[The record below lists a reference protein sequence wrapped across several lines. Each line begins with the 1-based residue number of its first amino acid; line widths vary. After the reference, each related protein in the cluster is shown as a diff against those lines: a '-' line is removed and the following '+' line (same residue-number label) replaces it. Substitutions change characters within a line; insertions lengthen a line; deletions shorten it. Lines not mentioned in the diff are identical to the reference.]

1 MIATVSPT
9 PTDENY
15 QWWSA
20 LKHGGLLVAPS
31 KLPEF
36 FDSRLSALPGYVEDR
51 LRRDVTQCDPSDR
64 DRFNRLCDTVLED
77 VLSLPKTQWIKAL
90 DSSWSQRA
98 ITGEAIKPKRVW
110 VHPQGMVLPLFEAEA
125 SRLGIGKGRR
135 EASRVLEWLRKADYK
150 IALLTNGRQW
160 RLMYAGVDYDAWCE
174 WDIDLW
180 FEEGKPGLQVTALRL
195 LLGREALEPP
205 QPNTPCPL
213 IQAIQ
218 ASRQVQAE
226 LSGDLGERVRK
237 AVELLIRETGMKIED
252 SQIPNREIYIAANRV
267 IMRCVVILFAEARN
281 LLPREN
287 PIYHESYGIQGL
299 RERLTREAGGR
310 AGERLRNSFSAWPR
324 LLSLFRL
331 VYSGS
336 AHPELIVPRYGGKL
350 FVPGDSFSS
359 DPIVRALAIFENP
372 AHSPSDAMVYRM
384 LELLTRSKV
393 KVRQGRRSTWVEAP
407 VDFSGLSSEYIGILY
422 EGLLDF
428 ELRQVPADN
437 PILFLNLGDR
447 PALPLQRLEE
457 MDDKALKALV
467 EKLKEKAKPSTSEDE
482 QDIEEDAEV
491 EEADES
497 DAEATDDEEE
507 ADPDV
512 EVDDPQ
518 GDRALELRQR
528 AKAWAVRAVQVGALV
543 PKPRSKKS
551 EARAEYENAVE
562 TMANRLIIEVL
573 LPGEWFLVRWG
584 GTRKGSGT
592 FYTRPQLAVPTV
604 RRTLLPL
611 AYNPP
616 VDAAG
621 KPDEKAPA
629 AQWHPKTPQ
638 EILDLKVCDP
648 ACGSGSFLIAAL
660 GFLTDALYESLFYH
674 GWLAQDPITQKLRVA
689 ITADAIPQWFAEC
702 VKDLPL
708 TLDYPGEETSFSR
721 HKLKRYVVERCIYGV
736 DIDALAVELARL
748 SLWVE
753 TMDKSL
759 PFSFLDHKIK
769 CGNSLVG
776 CWFDQFQD
784 YPVMAWE
791 RDAGD
796 VNHDKFVH
804 HYREYVAKS
813 GKKKGEF
820 QQKGDK
826 WTQGIKDTRNSCV
839 KNELKTLLET
849 LDPSKSRLEFPD
861 FPFQKLP
868 EAIHDEAVGIFQEWH
883 NLPIDYDSEEKK
895 ENEYEHKFRQN
906 QAIQQLK
913 QAFDSWCAV
922 WFWPGD
928 ELEIG
933 PTPNYFFKPTPE
945 MAQRV
950 TELAQQYQFFHWELE
965 FPDVFA
971 GFDDGFIAIIGNPP
985 WEIQKPNSMEFFSN
999 IDPLYRTYGKQEALE
1014 KQIEYFQSDSQIEKS
1029 WLLYCDN
1036 LKALSNWTKN
1046 VGFPFGDPEESGG
1059 KFSLSRSSNDSE
1071 FWHDLWRQRRQQHIG
1086 YADKR
1091 HPFRYQGS
1099 ADINTYKMFCE
1110 LGHILLKNG
1119 GRLSLIVP
1127 SGLYSDKGTGDLRN
1141 LFLNRCQWTHLYAFQ
1156 NERFVF
1162 SAIHHS
1168 YKMVMFTIVKG
1179 GSTEA
1184 IATRFRLGPGDS
1196 PTAQELETDI
1206 LGDRHYLSVAASDI
1220 RKFSP
1225 NTGALLEIRS
1235 DRDLAI
1241 LEKMYNNGVLLGD
1254 NSPEGWGIQYARE
1267 FDMTNDSKLFPP
1279 RPQWEAKGYRA
1290 DEYGHWLKGNWQP
1303 YHGSPSIL
1311 QRPEGL
1317 ILSVDG
1323 TSAIHL
1329 DEVEDVAL
1337 PLYEGRMIG
1346 QFDFSQKGWVKGK
1359 GRTAVWRDIPWDE
1372 KVIQPQFLMSNDDFL
1387 GTPAFKATKI
1397 GFLAI
1402 SSSTNT
1408 RSMVCTSLYNSPCGN
1423 AVPTLEI
1430 YSKIPSSLAL
1440 TGILNS
1446 YNYDFALRNRF
1457 GGVNLNYFVV
1467 AENAVIKPNKAINYR
1482 NFFMKVANLSWHS
1495 ATFAVPWLK
1504 LIADIP
1510 TFLHWKQL
1518 WAITPHERLRLR
1530 CILDAVVAELYGLD
1544 SEDFTWILR
1553 DCDYPP
1559 AQVCN
1564 NAFARTLEPKGFWRV
1579 DKDKDPELR
1588 HTVLSQ
1594 IAFHE
1599 LKRLGL
1605 ETFLNLNDGEGWML
1619 PETVRLA
1626 DYGLGHDTRAK
1637 EPQPVA
1643 ARLGERFLPW
1653 QLEGSVEESW
1663 QECERHADN
1672 LRRLLGDTPQTFNQG
1687 SNTAD
1692 ETQDTPR
1699 QTDKLPS
1706 DPDYVPP
1713 TDMFGNPLDVD
1724 LFGNIIEPKPKR
1736 NRR

>member
-1 MIATVSPT
+1 MMTTLSPNL
-9 PTDENY
+9 TDENY
-15 QWWSA
+15 QWWSS

-36 FDSRLSALPGYVEDR
+36 FESALPPLPGYIEDR
-51 LRRDVTQCDPSDR
+51 LRRDVTQCDRSDR
-64 DRFNRLCDTVLED
+64 EQFNRFCDTVLED
-77 VLSLPKTQWIKAL
+77 VLSLSKTQWIKAL
-90 DSSWSQRA
+90 DHSWSQRA

-135 EASRVLEWLRKADYK
+135 EVSRVVEWLRKAEYK

-160 RLMYAGVDYDAWCE
+160 RLIHAGVDYDAWCE

-195 LLGREALEPP
+195 LLGQQALQPP
-205 QPNTPCPL
+205 QENLPCPL
-213 IQAIQ
+213 IEAIQ

-237 AVELLIRETGMKIED
+237 AVELLIRETGVGTGEV
-252 SQIPNREIYIAANRV
+252 QVTNREIYIAANRV

-299 RERLTREAGGR
+299 RELLTRQAGGR

-350 FVPGDSFSS
+350 FVPGDSLSS
-359 DPIVRALAIFENP
+359 DSIVRALAIFENP
-372 AHSPSDAMVYRM
+372 ANSPSDAMVYRM
-384 LELLTRSKV
+384 LELLTRSQV

-428 ELRQVPADN
+428 ELRQVQAEN
-437 PILFLNLGDR
+437 PIVFLNLGDR

-467 EKLKEKAKPSTSEDE
+467 EKLKQKAKPSTSEEEEEESDDE
-482 QDIEEDAEV
+482 MEA
-491 EEADES
+491 EADES
-497 DAEATDDEEE
+497 EAQESEEEEDSDRDIEGDEEE
-507 ADPDV
+507 
-512 EVDDPQ
+512 
-518 GDRALELRQR
+518 GDRPLELRQR
-528 AKAWAVRAVQVGALV
+528 AITWAIRAVKVGSLV
-543 PKPRSKKS
+543 TKPRSKKP
-551 EARAEYENAVE
+551 EALADYQTAVE
-562 TMANRLIIEVL
+562 TMAKRLILQVL

-592 FYTRPQLAVPTV
+592 FYTRPQLAIPTV

-611 AYNPP
+611 AYTPP
-616 VDAAG
+616 VDEAG
-621 KPDEKAPA
+621 NADEKAPA

-660 GFLTDALYESLFYH
+660 GFLTETLYESLFYH
-674 GWLAQDPITQKLRVA
+674 GWLAEDPITHQLRVA
-689 ITADAIPQWFAEC
+689 ISDDAIPQWFAEC

-708 TLDYPGEETSFSR
+708 TVDYPGEETSFSR
-721 HKLKRYVVERCIYGV
+721 HKLKRYVVERCLYGV

-759 PFSFLDHKIK
+759 PFSFLDHKVK

-804 HYREYVAKS
+804 HYRDYVATS
-813 GKKKGEF
+813 GKKKGQA

-826 WTQGIKDTRNSCV
+826 WTQGIKETRNNFV
-839 KNELKTLLET
+839 KEELKFLLEM
-849 LDPSKSRLEFPD
+849 LDPTNTIISDFETEFPLS
-861 FPFQKLP
+861 KLP

-895 ENEYEHKFRQN
+895 ENEYEQKFRQDK
-906 QAIQQLK
+906 AIQQLK
-913 QAFDSWCAV
+913 QAFDSWCAL

-928 ELEIG
+928 ELEIA
-933 PTPNYFFKPTPE
+933 PTPKHFFNSTPE
-945 MAQRV
+945 MVQRV
-950 TELAQQYQFFHWELE
+950 ADLAQQYQFFHWELE

-971 GFDDGFIAIIGNPP
+971 GCNDGFTAILGNPP
-985 WEIQKPNSMEFFSN
+985 WETLQPNSMEFFSN
-999 IDPLYRTYGKQEALE
+999 IDPLYRTYGKQEALA
-1014 KQIEYFQSDSQIEKS
+1014 KQLEYFQSDPQIEKS
-1029 WLLYCDN
+1029 WLLYCDK

-1046 VGFPFGDPEESGG
+1046 VGFPFGDPEDGGG
-1059 KFSLSRSSNDSE
+1059 KFSVSRSTKDND
-1071 FWHDLWRQRRQQHIG
+1071 FLHDLWRQRRLQHIG

-1091 HPFRYQGS
+1091 HPFRYQGEGKPY
-1099 ADINTYKMFCE
+1099 TYKLFLE
-1110 LGHILLKNG
+1110 LSLVLLQQG
-1119 GRLSLIVP
+1119 GRMAMIVP
-1127 SGLYSDKGTGDLRN
+1127 SGVYTDKGSTTLRS
-1141 LFLNRCQWTHLYAFQ
+1141 LFLRECDWQWLFAFENREKIFTDVDT
-1156 NERFVF
+1156 RFKFCPV
-1162 SAIHHS
+1162 
-1168 YKMVMFTIVKG
+1168 IVQKG
-1179 GSTEA
+1179 GETKE
-1184 IATRFRLGPGDS
+1184 IRATFMQRS
-1196 PTAQELETDI
+1196 LETWE
-1206 LGDRHYLSVAASDI
+1206 AAEKHVLAYP
-1220 RKFSP
+1220 RQRVEQFSP
-1225 NTGALLEIRS
+1225 NSKAILEIKS

-1241 LEKMYNNGVLLGD
+1241 LEKMYDNGVLLGD
-1254 NSPEGWGIQYARE
+1254 DSPEGWGIQYRQGD
-1267 FDMTNDSKLFPP
+1267 FNMTSDSKLFSP

-1323 TSAIHL
+1323 TNAIHL

-1337 PLYEGRMIG
+1337 PLYQGIMI
-1346 QFDFSQKGWVKGK
+1346 QHFDFSAKGWVSGT
-1359 GRTAVWRDIPWDE
+1359 GLRAVWEEIAWKNKFIRPQYLLSKDSCSSNTGFTFNSKICLRDIARNTDARTF
-1372 KVIQPQFLMSNDDFL
+1372 IS
-1387 GTPAFKATKI
+1387 AFI
-1397 GFLAI
+1397 PGF
-1402 SSSTNT
+1402 
-1408 RSMVCTSLYNSPCGN
+1408 PCGHP
-1423 AVPTLEI
+1423 VPTLDPVNASVTKFILISTLNSFALDYIIRLKLGGTHLTWHHLEELTLPQ
-1430 YSKIPSSLAL
+1430 PSSIDEKKSISFICARASIPH
-1440 TGILNS
+1440 TK
-1446 YNYDFALRNRF
+1446 FAKDWKIF
-1457 GGVNLNYFVV
+1457 Y
-1467 AENAVIKPNKAINYR
+1467 
-1482 NFFMKVANLSWHS
+1482 HS
-1495 ATFAVPWLK
+1495 SKNWY
-1504 LIADIP
+1504 
-1510 TFLHWKQL
+1510 QL
-1518 WAITPHERLRLR
+1518 WALTPHERLRLR

-1544 SEDFTWILR
+1544 IEDFTWILR
-1553 DCDYPP
+1553 DCDYPA

-1564 NAFARTLEPKGFWRV
+1564 NTFARTLEPKGFWRV

-1588 HTVLSQ
+1588 HPVLSQ

-1605 ETFLNLNDGEGWML
+1605 EPFLNLNDAEGWML

-1643 ARLGERFLPW
+1643 ARLGDRFLPW
-1653 QLEGSVEESW
+1653 QLEGTIEDSW
-1663 QECERHADN
+1663 QECHRHADN
-1672 LRRLLGDTPQTFNQG
+1672 LRRLLRDTPQTFNE
-1687 SNTAD
+1687 
-1692 ETQDTPR
+1692 ETTTTQETPNTPR
-1699 QTDKLPS
+1699 QLPS
-1706 DPDYVPP
+1706 DPNNVPP
-1713 TDMFGNPLDVD
+1713 TDIFGNPLDVD
-1724 LFGNIIEPKPKR
+1724 LFGNIIEPKSKR
-1736 NRR
+1736 KKR

>member
-1 MIATVSPT
+1 M
-9 PTDENY
+9 
-15 QWWSA
+15 
-20 LKHGGLLVAPS
+20 
-31 KLPEF
+31 
-36 FDSRLSALPGYVEDR
+36 
-51 LRRDVTQCDPSDR
+51 
-64 DRFNRLCDTVLED
+64 
-77 VLSLPKTQWIKAL
+77 
-90 DSSWSQRA
+90 
-98 ITGEAIKPKRVW
+98 
-110 VHPQGMVLPLFEAEA
+110 
-125 SRLGIGKGRR
+125 
-135 EASRVLEWLRKADYK
+135 
-150 IALLTNGRQW
+150 
-160 RLMYAGVDYDAWCE
+160 
-174 WDIDLW
+174 
-180 FEEGKPGLQVTALRL
+180 
-195 LLGREALEPP
+195 
-205 QPNTPCPL
+205 
-213 IQAIQ
+213 
-218 ASRQVQAE
+218 
-226 LSGDLGERVRK
+226 
-237 AVELLIRETGMKIED
+237 
-252 SQIPNREIYIAANRV
+252 

-299 RERLTREAGGR
+299 RELLTRQAGGR

-350 FVPGDSFSS
+350 FVPGDSLSS
-359 DPIVRALAIFENP
+359 DPIARALAIFENP
-372 AHSPSDAMVYRM
+372 ANSPSDAMVYRM

-428 ELRQVPADN
+428 ELRQVEADN
-437 PILFLNLGDR
+437 PIVFLNLGDR

-467 EKLKEKAKPSTSEDE
+467 EKLKQKAKPSTSEDE
-482 QDIEEDAEV
+482 EESD
-491 EEADES
+491 D
-497 DAEATDDEEE
+497 DAEAEAEESEAEVDEEE
-507 ADPDV
+507 EDSDTDADAEAED
-512 EVDDPQ
+512 
-518 GDRALELRQR
+518 GDRTLELRQR
-528 AKAWAVRAVQVGALV
+528 ATNWAIRAVKVGSLV
-543 PKPRSKKS
+543 TKPKSKKR
-551 EARAEYENAVE
+551 EALAEYETAVE
-562 TMANRLIIEVL
+562 TMAKRLILEVL

-616 VDAAG
+616 VDEALNPDG
-621 KPDEKAPA
+621 KASA

-638 EILDLKVCDP
+638 EILDVKVCDP

-674 GWLAQDPITQKLRVA
+674 GWLREDPITQQVRVEIA
-689 ITADAIPQWFAEC
+689 ADAIPQWFAEC

-708 TLDYPGEETSFSR
+708 TLEHIGRERDAPTSGEETSFSR
-721 HKLKRYVVERCIYGV
+721 HRLKRYVVERCIYGV

-759 PFSFLDHKIK
+759 PFSFLDHKVK

-776 CWFDQFQD
+776 CWFDRFQD

-796 VNHDKFVH
+796 ANHDKFVH

-813 GKKKGEF
+813 GKKKGQA

-826 WTQGIKDTRNSCV
+826 WTQGIKDTRNSRV
-839 KNELKTLLET
+839 KEELTALLKT
-849 LDPSKSRLEFPD
+849 LDPSKPIIADFETTFPL
-861 FPFQKLP
+861 PKLP
-868 EAIHDEAVGIFQEWH
+868 EAIHDEAVGIFLEWH
-883 NLPIDYDSEEKK
+883 DLPIDYDSEEKK
-895 ENEYEHKFRQN
+895 ENEYEQKFRQDK
-906 QAIQQLK
+906 AIQQLK

-928 ELEIG
+928 ELEIA
-933 PTPNYFFKPTPE
+933 PTPQHFFDPTPE

-950 TELAQQYQFFHWELE
+950 AELAQQYQFFHWELE

-971 GFDDGFIAIIGNPP
+971 GVNDGFTAIVGNPP
-985 WEIQKPNSMEFFSN
+985 WETLQPNSMEFFSN
-999 IDPLYRTYGKQEALE
+999 IDPLYRTYGKQEALA
-1014 KQIEYFQSDSQIEKS
+1014 KQVEYFQSDPQIEKS

-1046 VGFPFGDPEESGG
+1046 VGFPFGDPEEDGG
-1059 KFSLSRSSNDSE
+1059 KFSLSRSSKE
-1071 FWHDLWRQRRQQHIG
+1071 TELLHDLWRQRRQQHIG

-1091 HPFRYQGS
+1091 HPFRYQGEGKPYTQKLF
-1099 ADINTYKMFCE
+1099 AE
-1110 LGHILLKNG
+1110 LGHILLKDG

-1127 SGLYSDKGTGDLRN
+1127 SGLYSDKGAGDLRN
-1141 LFLNRCQWTHLYAFQ
+1141 LFLNCCQWTHLYAFQ

-1162 SAIHHS
+1162 KDIDHRN
-1168 YKMVMFTIVKG
+1168 KMVMFTVVKG
-1179 GSTEA
+1179 GSTDA

-1206 LGDRHYLSVAASDI
+1206 LGDRNYLSVPASEI

-1241 LEKMYNNGVLLGD
+1241 LEKMYDNGVLLGD
-1254 NSPEGWGIQYARE
+1254 DSPEGWGIQYRQGD
-1267 FDMTNDSKLFPP
+1267 FNMTSDSKLFPP

-1303 YHGSPSIL
+1303 YDGSPSIL

-1323 TSAIHL
+1323 TSAIHV

-1337 PLYEGRMIG
+1337 PLYQGIMIH
-1346 QFDFSQKGWVKGK
+1346 QFDFSPKGWISGTGVRAIWEEITWEHKSIRPQYLITAKDAYGK
-1359 GRTAVWRDIPWDE
+1359 PRMIRGTKPSVRRVARNTDYRTTICGLVPD
-1372 KVIQPQFLMSNDDFL
+1372 M
-1387 GTPAFKATKI
+1387 
-1397 GFLAI
+1397 
-1402 SSSTNT
+1402 
-1408 RSMVCTSLYNSPCGN
+1408 PCGDK
-1423 AVPTLEI
+1423 ASIFAPIQHIAT
-1430 YSKIPSSLAL
+1430 LAL
-1440 TGILNS
+1440 PAYLNS
-1446 YNYDFALRNRF
+1446 YAFDSVVRSRV
-1457 GGVNLNYFVV
+1457 GGTQLDYHIA
-1467 AENAVIKPNKAINYR
+1467 AE
-1482 NFFMKVANLSWHS
+1482 
-1495 ATFAVPWLK
+1495 
-1504 LIADIP
+1504 IP
-1510 TFLHWKQL
+1510 TACGSASENNQLLAIKVLQLNGAYTLFAEDWIKLRTKFANTHKIIARSWYQL

-1544 SEDFTWILR
+1544 IEDFTWILR
-1553 DCDYPP
+1553 DCDYPA
-1559 AQVCN
+1559 AQVCD

-1605 ETFLNLNDGEGWML
+1605 EPFLNLNDGEGWML
-1619 PETVRLA
+1619 PDTVRLA
-1626 DYGLGHDTRAK
+1626 DYGLGHDPRAE

-1643 ARLGERFLPW
+1643 ARLGDRFLPW
-1653 QLEGSVEESW
+1653 QLEGTIEDSW

-1672 LRRLLGDTPQTFNQG
+1672 LRRLLGDTPQTFNQEN
-1687 SNTAD
+1687 NTTND
-1692 ETQDTPR
+1692 TPDTPR
-1699 QTDKLPS
+1699 KTEKLPS

-1713 TDMFGNPLDVD
+1713 TDRFGNPLNVD
-1724 LFGNIIEPKPKR
+1724 LFGNIIEPKSKR
-1736 NRR
+1736 KKQ